1 MYWKELKSFFDSWN
15 IKHPAGMSEA
25 CWFQGLFLA
34 FCVCTDMRPSL
45 IVLRNKAR
53 WMCLWNTFFLVRRLF
68 QKMFDLSQLGH
79 FPVSWRLVENKAL
92 EKIKMSHVCNGIMND
107 RVWLNGKPTVGW
119 VRWLLSLSD
128 LYLVSPDG
136 RVQTDAR
143 STYLS
148 FVSNPCFLARFCVV
162 LNTGGPHRLI
172 YWNVWSLGVVL
183 LDRA

>member
-107 RVWLNGKPTVGW
+107 RVWLNGKPAVAVSQVTAKSLWLVLGESW
-119 VRWLLSLSD
+119 WQGTDRCKVNISVFRLKSMFPCSVLCCFEYRWPL
-128 LYLVSPDG
+128 
-136 RVQTDAR
+136 
-143 STYLS
+143 
-148 FVSNPCFLARFCVV
+148 
-162 LNTGGPHRLI
+162 
-172 YWNVWSLGVVL
+172 
-183 LDRA
+183 